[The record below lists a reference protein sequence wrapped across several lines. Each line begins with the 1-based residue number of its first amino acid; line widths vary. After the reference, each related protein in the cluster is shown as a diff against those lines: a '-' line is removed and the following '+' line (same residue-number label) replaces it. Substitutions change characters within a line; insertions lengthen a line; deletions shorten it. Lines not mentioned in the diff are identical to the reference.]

1 KIKIDKHVARNR
13 GNRPLRPTARP
24 AIPAPDK
31 VVFARR
37 KKSVALF
44 ARRNTPNARVM
55 CVPGSLILRG
65 IQSNAAILGQSRAN
79 AVLMN
84 GATAIAGEQPRAV
97 VRKRNRLQLVELI
110 DAVNLTTRAN
120 IKEKDFVV
128 LATRCDPA
136 SVARKRN
143 AHHGCTVP

>member
-1 KIKIDKHVARNR
+1 
-13 GNRPLRPTARP
+13 
-24 AIPAPDK
+24 
-31 VVFARR
+31 
-37 KKSVALF
+37 
-44 ARRNTPNARVM
+44 M

-143 AHHGCTVP
+143 AHHGCTVPLEPLQPLLTGKIPNERHLVCPGRRQLLATRR